1 MKLPI
6 KSSAVLFSL
15 LTFGAGSALAAD
27 ALTVVSWG
35 GAYTKSQL
43 EAYHKP
49 YTAKFG
55 TKYSQRIT
63 TAV

>member
-43 EAYHKP
+43 EA
-49 YTAKFG
+49 
-55 TKYSQRIT
+55 
-63 TAV
+63 